1 MHCRKSESTKPKQP
15 FHLAPGTMLNKKY
28 NMGRSI
34 GSGGFAITYKA
45 YDTLIE
51 RMVAVK
57 EFYPRGYVNRRPGET
72 NVSICTG
79 NSREDYDQWKE
90 KFKKEAQKIT
100 SLNEKEDA
108 AREEDIIKVF
118 DCIEENQ
125 TVYIIMEYVEA
136 PLLRDKLKEE
146 RMTEETACV
155 YMTALLKALEKV
167 HRHGMVHADVSP
179 DNIFITGM
187 DSVKLFDFGTAG
199 FLGKDSGDDPLGK
212 PGYAPQEQYDRKSK
226 PAVCMD
232 IYAAGA
238 VFYEMITGKRPID
251 AKQRLEKDTLKKPRE
266 YGVSVSAE
274 IEKTILRALSLRPQK
289 RFPSVQAFQ
298 RAIARK
304 DLKKK
309 AIPVAAVVVAAGMV
323 IASQIISTDKSKLDF
338 ADLKSEKL
346 SVWLCAEEKTGE
358 KLSEMLTESIQ
369 KEWKQLTADV
379 KVFSRETY
387 VDQLMDAAKK
397 DKLPDVFCTDGIPAA
412 EYCEELS
419 DLMDSMELSSY
430 LYLERLAGEEEIYE
444 LPTALQVGTVYI
456 NREKE
461 NQIPKYYDYSGLWEQ
476 GQRLEFADEPDALAK
491 FADVKT
497 PVSLLAGD
505 LSAME
510 KVEEATVKK
519 IPSVDF
525 AALPILKEGKVTANL
540 KNNYGVKKSGDKNRN
555 LAGMALL
562 SMLFSDGI
570 QSAYYMNNEEGIP
583 LNKTILEHYKE
594 MKLNTYLSFFKDYD
608 LQEAV
613 IYESTD
619 LCEQIKKE
627 IGGDT

>member
-15 FHLAPGTMLNKKY
+15 FHLVPGTMLNKKY

-34 GSGGFAITYKA
+34 GSGGSAIIYKA
-45 YDTLIE
+45 YDTVWG

-79 NSREDYDQWKE
+79 NSSEDYDQWKG
-90 KFKKEAQKIT
+90 KFIEEAQKIA
-100 SLNEKEDA
+100 SLNEKKEDVIQ
-108 AREEDIIKVF
+108 EDIIKVF

-167 HRHGMVHADVSP
+167 HRHGIVHADVSP

-187 DSVKLFDFGTAG
+187 DSVKLFDFGISG
-199 FLGKDSGDDPLGK
+199 FLGDDFGDDPLGK
-212 PGYAPQEQYDRKSK
+212 PGYAPPEQYDRKSK
-226 PAVCMD
+226 FAVCMD

-304 DLKKK
+304 DLKKR
-309 AIPVAAVVVAAGMV
+309 AIPVAAVVVAAGMM
-323 IASQIISTDKSKLDF
+323 IASQIISTDKSKLNF

-594 MKLNTYLSFFKDYD
+594 MKLNTYLSFLKDYD